1 MKILRWIVLGFI
13 STAFIVTTASAE
25 EAQKNLPWEKA
36 YFNLGGQIS
45 ALDTG
50 IKLSSKDIGL
60 GIVLDGEDT
69 LGLDVSQTV
78 FRVDAGWRFSDNLR
92 HKVDFSWFR
101 FDRTGTE
108 TLDQQIE
115 VPDGEGGTT
124 TLGPGELNSL
134 FKLDIYKLK
143 YEYSAILDDR
153 IDLNLGL
160 GLYIMPVELGIEGV
174 IDGVGQNRVAEDI
187 TAPLPVL
194 GLGFDF
200 AITPEWFLRLQSDL
214 FYLELGQF
222 KGGLLYN
229 AIAVEYLPWKNV
241 GFGLGVDNMR
251 LSVEADGGDYPEI
264 NFKGKFGF
272 NYIGAMLY
280 LKLYM

>member
-1 MKILRWIVLGFI
+1 MKILRWIVIGFVFV
-13 STAFIVTTASAE
+13 AFLVAPAIAGAAE
-25 EAQKNLPWEKA
+25 KKLPWEKA
-36 YFNLGGQIS
+36 YLNLGGQIS

-50 IKLSSKDIGL
+50 IKLSSKDIGI

-69 LGLDVSQTV
+69 LGLETSETV

-101 FDRTGTE
+101 FDRSGTR
-108 TLDQQIE
+108 TLDEQIE
-115 VPDGEGGTT
+115 IPDGEGGTT
-124 TLGPGELNSL
+124 TLGPGRLDTL

-153 IDLNLGL
+153 IDLNLGA
-160 GLYIMPVELGIEGV
+160 GLYIMPVEFGIEGL
-174 IDGVGQNRVAEDI
+174 INGVGQSKVAEDV

-200 AITPEWFLRLQSDL
+200 VITPKWLLRMQSDL

-229 AIAVEYLPWKNV
+229 SMAVEYLPWKNV
-241 GFGLGVDNMR
+241 GFGLGFDHMR
-251 LSVEADGGDYPEI
+251 LSVEAEGEDYPEI
-264 NFKGKFGF
+264 DFAGKFAF